1 MSSIL
6 RVRFHENINDGSTDR
21 YNDIPLSVEIINEE
35 FEIVS
40 QRLVFGTA
48 DINLVPGLY
57 IVRAY
62 LPSGEIV
69 TANTRVEEGK
79 LQEVRLKL
87 SRPFQDWA
95 WWSHFLGEAIHTEGT
110 PSLSAFPQSSL
121 CLWQY
126 NTSVSP
132 GEEQWVALPPS
143 EWLHKKYEN
152 ENFVICEVN
161 LLPEKLHFLQLGSPI
176 VPWRFLAVPPT
187 HQEVVQIII
196 SSSLTTDKW
205 NSGLVKRLA
214 LETKVLTLNKKVEVF
229 SHYLKSSLL
238 KAASILSEDLLLDAE
253 RLSREKIANPVGAVI
268 GGYYLLQIGAY
279 ERIGNWSE
287 NLDYDFPWLPDGA
300 IIHAYQLLGKP
311 KRSDNDL
318 TLARER
324 LLEATHR
331 GLGIPI
337 YRQGLRL
344 LIDALE
350 MFAGEAH
357 VQGKS
362 DEQVE
367 QSLKRIRNCAA
378 IVDWNQYLTT
388 FYRQKLT
395 IEPETEATS
404 TGSQEDKRYY
414 ITNSNLQE
422 DQVNKVVKK
431 EDIEELA
438 NRRNYKIEINMIEAA

>member
-6 RVRFHENINDGSTDR
+6 RVRFQENINDNSTDR
-21 YNDIPLSVEIINEE
+21 YNDVPLSVEIINEE

-57 IVRAY
+57 VVRAY
-62 LPSGEIV
+62 LPSGEVAI
-69 TANTRVEEGK
+69 ANTCVEEGK

-87 SRPFQDWA
+87 SPPFQDWA
-95 WWSHFLGEAIHTEGT
+95 WWSHFLGEAIHTEGV
-110 PSLSAFPQSSL
+110 PSLSAFPQTWL

-126 NTSVSP
+126 NTSASQR
-132 GEEQWVALPPS
+132 EEQWVALSPS
-143 EWLHKKYEN
+143 EWLQKKYEN
-152 ENFVICEVN
+152 ENIIICEVSQ
-161 LLPEKLHFLQLGSPI
+161 LPEKLHFLQLSSPI
-176 VPWRFLAVPPT
+176 VPCRFLAIPPT
-187 HQEVVQIII
+187 YQEVVQIII
-196 SSSLTTDKW
+196 SPSSTTDKW

-238 KAASILSEDLLLDAE
+238 KAASILSEEVLLDAE
-253 RLSREKIANPVGAVI
+253 RLSRKKIANPISAVI

-279 ERIGNWSE
+279 EQMSDWLE
-287 NLDYDFPWLPDGA
+287 NLDYNFPWLPDGA

-357 VQGKS
+357 VQGES
-362 DEQVE
+362 DELVE
-367 QSLKRIRNCAA
+367 QSLKRVRNYAA

-388 FYRQKLT
+388 FYSQQL
-395 IEPETEATS
+395 IVEPKTGTTFTEI
-404 TGSQEDKRYY
+404 QENKRYY
-414 ITNSNLQE
+414 ITNFITQE
-422 DQVNKVVKK
+422 KQANKVVKK
-431 EDIEELA
+431 EDMKEFLK
-438 NRRNYKIEINMIEAA
+438 RRNYEIEIIEVA